1 MEEDMKK
8 EMENAV
14 FVVSFEMLR
23 QLFERGEQRVLMNH
37 KPRFQIDKM
46 KFFKF
51 NIRAED
57 FIDFSAIC
65 LLGEDEIE

>member
-23 QLFERGEQRVLMNH
+23 QLFEKGEQRIMRDH
-37 KPRFQIDKM
+37 EPQSQKDKM

-65 LLGEDEIE
+65 LLGEDGNE